1 MAMHGVNYSST
12 RVCSVGGRCR
22 AHLSV
27 GRSDR
32 RAHPSA
38 EHVAH
43 WIQEQLTPYSR
54 YLGLRAGLVDRSA
67 EFSWIAAVDQ
77 LQEILG

>member
-1 MAMHGVNYSST
+1 MLAHATGGIPST
-12 RVCSVGGRCR
+12 FTGLGCG
-22 AHLSV
+22 HLFP
-27 GRSDR
+27 
-32 RAHPSA
+32 AHPSA

-43 WIQEQLTPYSR
+43 WIQEQLTPYSG

-67 EFSWIAAVDQ
+67 EFSWIAALEQ